1 MTSHTIKDYSR
12 WGDRHYVHD
21 DATAFGTA
29 LSMEGAAGVHSLR
42 MRDGETI
49 DVLVVGEPGRDG
61 RAIPIF
67 FNGAVPARQEKT
79 GPFFSGGR
87 VGPAVA
93 SGYLSVSD
101 PAVDREPD
109 VSLAWYA
116 GHEGS
121 DTRKTI
127 ISALE
132 TVSSVYRRELVLVGG
147 SGGGFAALYYASH
160 VRGDASAFVWNP
172 QTDILAYN
180 RGFVDTYLTRSFPE
194 HCAAVEE
201 PATWLSQRSEECV
214 AADIHRSV
222 VTREHHDP
230 RAIRRLLLLQNISDW
245 HLTGHTVP
253 YLKAHGFLSVGTGGY
268 VLSPNLAVQVADW
281 GQGHAPLPTE
291 LVVDHLYAF
300 LDPGRSPLDIGRD
313 VAFDERCDPTVVSR
327 APIDLRP
334 LVPEFHEQWS
344 ASGDPAAGS
353 VHVLIGNIPKGYGG
367 LRFGLIQTSGTS
379 REQLAWFSADTTIA
393 FPPEKLWPGAQLMVV
408 ARDGLNNHLLH
419 LPVEVVFGSAEAATV
434 TAETAPT
441 IALEAETRKPDV
453 ASSIFI
459 YGSCVTRDAFALLER
474 PNVAEY
480 VARSPIVSA
489 MAAPATE
496 LPAGMDINLIDSA
509 FQRRM
514 VTWDVQKSLPGLL
527 AKTAHDAVV
536 IDLIDERLGLLDLGH
551 GRVLSLST
559 EAVKAGLTRNAGT
572 LLRVGNP
579 DFLPRWDAAAQQLI
593 KRLQDERV
601 ILNRVFWAAADENGQ
616 DLTQKFPVD
625 LNNQVLEHMYRTLQ
639 EGLDCAVIDYPAE
652 LMVADSQH
660 RWGLSPFHF
669 TREFYVHFLNR
680 LRETLGEH

>member
-1 MTSHTIKDYSR
+1 MRSHTIKDYSR
-12 WGDRHYVHD
+12 WGDRHYTHD
-21 DATAFGTA
+21 DVTSFGTA
-29 LSMEGAAGVHSLR
+29 LSSEGAAGVHSLR
-42 MRDGETI
+42 MRDGETL

-61 RAIPIF
+61 RAIPVF
-67 FNGAVPARQEKT
+67 LNGAVPARQDKT

-101 PAVDREPD
+101 PAVDRDPD

-121 DTRKTI
+121 DTRRTF

-132 TVSSVYRRELVLVGG
+132 MVGSVYRRELVLVGG
-147 SGGGFAALYYASH
+147 SGGGFAALYYASL
-160 VRGDASAFVWNP
+160 VRCDVSAFVWNP

-194 HCAAVEE
+194 YCADAEE
-201 PATWLSQRSEECV
+201 PATWLSQRSDECA

-230 RAIRRLLLLQNISDW
+230 RTIHRLLLLQNISDW

-253 YLKAHGFLSVGTGGY
+253 YLKTHGFVSVGTGAY
-268 VLSPNLAVQVADW
+268 VLSPDLAVQVADW

-291 LVVDHLYAF
+291 LVVDHLRAF
-300 LDPGRSPLDIGRD
+300 LDSGRSPLDIGRD

-334 LVPEFHEQWS
+334 LVPEFQEQWS
-344 ASGDPAAGS
+344 ASGDLTTGT
-353 VHVLIGNIPKGYGG
+353 VHVSIGNTPEGYGE

-379 REQLAWFSADTTIA
+379 REQLAWFSTDTTIG
-393 FPPEKLWPGAQLMVV
+393 FPVEKLWPDAQLMVV

-419 LPVEVVFGSAEAATV
+419 LPVELVIGSAETATV
-434 TAETAPT
+434 DSEMVPT
-441 IALEAETRKPDV
+441 VAQEAETKQPAV
-453 ASSIFI
+453 ASSPFI

-496 LPAGMDINLIDSA
+496 LPAGMNIDLIDSA

-514 VTWDVQKSLPGLL
+514 VTWDVQKSLPELL
-527 AKTAHDAVV
+527 SKTAHDAVV

-559 EAVKAGLTRNAGT
+559 EAVKAGLTRDAGT
-572 LLRVGNP
+572 LLRVGDP
-579 DFLPRWDAAAQQLI
+579 DFLSRWDAAAQQLI
-593 KRLQDERV
+593 QRLQDERV
-601 ILNRVFWAAADENGQ
+601 ILNRVFWAAVDENGQ

-625 LNNQVLEHMYRTLQ
+625 LNNQVLEHMYGTLQ

-680 LRETLGEH
+680 LREILGEY